1 MDIYGESNSETMK
14 ISLEGTAISAGVG
27 ALDIAMTELDAR
39 VLNRSAPFQNAT
51 DIARTALTLGSV
63 ALNYTNMETK
73 FTDTVFYS
81 SLPLFEKSVYRAAL
95 TFAGQTTS
103 VRARV
108 AVRPGAGPAA
118 RIPGTLY

>member
-1 MDIYGESNSETMK
+1 MK
-14 ISLEGTAISAGVG
+14 ISLEGTAVAAGVG

-51 DIARTALTLGSV
+51 DIVRTGLTLGSV
-63 ALNYTNMETK
+63 ALNYTGMETK

-95 TFAGQTTS
+95 TFAGQTTT
-103 VRARV
+103 VRAR
-108 AVRPGAGPAA
+108 AGQGRIPAA
-118 RIPGTLY
+118 APSMRIPGTLY